1 MVIFHSY
8 VGLPEGIWNH
18 RLACFIYESEM
29 GLWQKISRTDVR
41 RRLLT
46 CEWDLIYSS
55 PCMEH
60 DAQTCNKWFAH
71 LQEWSHHLSNV
82 ILSRHIYIYTYIIFV
97 LGQYP
102 FVAGHPATSRHSQL
116 YSGKFPPIFF
126 AIGVCLNIG
135 YPKIVWAVGAMFSPM
150 KTADFVLGQNQ
161 IEPGYPKYP

>member
-8 VGLPEGIWNH
+8 LGLPEGIWNH

-55 PCMEH
+55 PCMER

-82 ILSRHIYIYTYIIFV
+82 ILSRHTYIYIYTYYFCVGTIP
-97 LGQYP
+97 LCGRP
-102 FVAGHPATSRHSQL
+102 SGHLPSLPALLREVSSHFFRNWSLSEHRIPKNCLSSWR
-116 YSGKFPPIFF
+116 YVFPYENCWFRSGSKPNRTRIP
-126 AIGVCLNIG
+126 
-135 YPKIVWAVGAMFSPM
+135 
-150 KTADFVLGQNQ
+150 
-161 IEPGYPKYP
+161 